1 MNTQN
6 SLTQS
11 APISGV
17 MFRELQQAAD
27 FHQIADLYNRSAL
40 VDGKLYGVTVAQL
53 RAIHAMLANS
63 DLQTKLVLAEVDGEV
78 IGYGR
83 VWWEQTAT
91 GQRLYG
97 QQGLVAPEWR
107 HKGIGRALLCWL
119 QAQERTGT
127 QADAQQ
133 PSRGQAKQRCYP
145 PFSVIS
151 AQPRNNHKLS
161 RQLA

>member
-1 MNTQN
+1 
-6 SLTQS
+6 
-11 APISGV
+11 

-40 VDGKLYGVTVAQL
+40 VDGKPYGVTVAQL
-53 RAIHAMLANS
+53 RAIHAMLTNS

-91 GQRLYG
+91 GQRRYG

-107 HKGIGRALLCWL
+107 HKGIGRALLRWL
-119 QAQERTGT
+119 QAQ
-127 QADAQQ
+127 DAARAQVVRQQ
-133 PSRGQAKQRCYP
+133 PRTKQEKKQCYP
-145 PFSVIS
+145 PILPVTKP
-151 AQPRNNHKLS
+151 QPMNNYEIS